1 MSSLARYSHLVA
13 TACCAA
19 EFGSHRRRI
28 IRTGC
33 LVVLTVTLNLVP
45 CMAQSSNRDQVDS
58 YLGAAQDAQS
68 AGNIKLA
75 IENYRH
81 VLALQPDYPKVQAN
95 LGMMLYLDKNYAE
108 AIKVFRAALS
118 RNPNLVAAHLFLG
131 MAMVKLEQYDLA
143 VDPLRQAIKQD
154 PTNADARLALCAAY
168 SGKKL
173 FEIAVNDCIV
183 ATRRSPNNPEAWY
196 TLGQAA
202 LRGAKALVDNWAS
215 KSPAAPY
222 VYILKAE
229 SYRDQEKYGPAILE
243 YQKALG
249 LSLDLPPETHLRLG
263 ELFLLQG
270 DTEAARKQFAMMPKD
285 GEPINYA
292 WGMAQ
297 AALAERNYREFD
309 LWGKEIEKVNPDF
322 IIRPP
327 WFTGLSLPSQTLTA
341 IEEDLQAGVNTN
353 VLDQSALR
361 FLGILAGRASVSKDA
376 IEQIS
381 EAQSET
387 GGVAAKPAGHI
398 TARSLSQLIRHF
410 KFVECTDGI
419 HELGEQFQ
427 SDGPLLAK
435 LAECE
440 WKIGKF
446 EMSLQNSLKA
456 RRASPH
462 QEGPLYWE
470 IKSLLQISKDAFLRL
485 ARLPNGEGH
494 VHDLLAKDYE
504 AQGQDAKAVE
514 EYGLALQTLPENVEI
529 RLSLAALQMHMLR
542 YEDAIETFMTV
553 LKYSA
558 DDPDAYYGTGVAFV
572 QLHQSQAAA
581 EHLQKALQ
589 LNPNWP
595 EAHTAL
601 GQAYRQLGQ
610 YRQAAAE
617 FETGSGSDL
626 DGSIHLQLYEM
637 YKKVG
642 EEQKAKQA
650 LQTSLALR
658 EQARVSREKAIRQQ
672 MGTPKNE

>member
-1 MSSLARYSHLVA
+1 MNPLARYRRLET

-19 EFGSHRRRI
+19 EFGSRRGRI
-28 IRTGC
+28 IRTAC
-33 LVVLTVTLNLVP
+33 LAVLTVTLNLVP
-45 CMAQSSNRDQVDS
+45 CMAQSSNSDEVDS
-58 YLGAAQDAQS
+58 YLGAAQEAQS
-68 AGNIKLA
+68 AGNVKLA

-95 LGMMLYLDKNYAE
+95 LGLMLYLDKNYSE
-108 AIKVFRAALS
+108 AIKLFRAALS
-118 RNPNLVAAHLFLG
+118 REPNLVAAHLFMG

-143 VDPLRQAIKQD
+143 VNPLRQAIKQD
-154 PTNADARLALCAAY
+154 PTNADAHLALCAAY

-173 FEIAVNDCIV
+173 FETAVNDCIV
-183 ATRRSPNNPEAWY
+183 ATRRSPNNAEAWY

-222 VYILKAE
+222 VYVLKAE

-249 LSLDLPPETHLRLG
+249 LSPELPPETHLKLG

-270 DTEAARKQFAMMPKD
+270 DTEAARKQFALIPKE
-285 GEPINYA
+285 GEPINYS

-297 AALAERNYREFD
+297 AALAERDYREFD
-309 LWGKEIEKVNPDF
+309 LWEKEIERVNPDF

-327 WFTGLSLPSQTLTA
+327 WFTGLSLPPQTLTA
-341 IEEDLQAGVNTN
+341 IEQDLQAGVNTN
-353 VLDQSALR
+353 LLDQSALR
-361 FLGILAGRASVSKDA
+361 FLGILAGRASENKSAVDQSN
-376 IEQIS
+376 
-381 EAQSET
+381 EAQPK
-387 GGVAAKPAGHI
+387 VATKPAGQV

-410 KFVECTDGI
+410 EFFECTGRVP
-419 HELGEQFQ
+419 ELREQFQ
-427 SDGPLLAK
+427 SDGRLLAK

-440 WKIGKF
+440 WKSGKF
-446 EMSLQNSLKA
+446 ETSLQNSLKA
-456 RRASPH
+456 RRANPH
-462 QEGPLYWE
+462 QEEPLYWE

-485 ARLPNGEGH
+485 ARLPDGEGH

-514 EYGLALQTLPENVEI
+514 EYRLALQILPENVEI
-529 RLSLAALQMHMLR
+529 RLSLAALQMRMLR

-558 DDPDAYYGTGVAFV
+558 NDPDAHYGSGVAFV

-581 EHLQKALQ
+581 EHLEKALQ

-617 FETGSGSDL
+617 FERGSVSDVN
-626 DGSIHLQLYEM
+626 GSIHLQLYEM

-650 LQTSLALR
+650 LNTSLTLR